1 MDFVLCGYV
10 AQIYLALVINGGN
23 CLQLMNPKGNDWETM
38 HNLNVNVNSTFSVST
53 MSAGSFDNM
62 IQKPTL
68 RKHTKVNLFCHI
80 LYIYRNIYIYIY
92 IYILYI
98 MIYVPC
104 SIYLYMIYFLYI
116 YYIYM
121 YIYVCVCNM
130 TYITHIYR
138 YRHIW
143 YMKLE
148 SNL

>member
-23 CLQLMNPKGNDWETM
+23 CLQLMNPKRNDWETM

-68 RKHTKVNLFCHI
+68 RKHTKFNLFCHI
-80 LYIYRNIYIYIY
+80 LYIYRNIYIYIIYYDICTMQY
-92 IYILYI
+92 IFVYDIFSLYILYI
-98 MIYVPC
+98 
-104 SIYLYMIYFLYI
+104 
-116 YYIYM
+116 YM
-121 YIYVCVCNM
+121 YVYVCVCNM

>member
-1 MDFVLCGYV
+1 MVGIVFNSWIL
-10 AQIYLALVINGGN
+10 
-23 CLQLMNPKGNDWETM
+23 KGMTEKQCI

-80 LYIYRNIYIYIY
+80 LYIYRNIYIYIYIY

>member
-23 CLQLMNPKGNDWETM
+23 CLQLMNPKRNDWETM

-92 IYILYI
+92 IYIYIIYYDICTMQYIFVYDIFSLYI
-98 MIYVPC
+98 
-104 SIYLYMIYFLYI
+104 LYI
-116 YYIYM
+116 YVYICM
-121 YIYVCVCNM
+121 CV
-130 TYITHIYR
+130 
-138 YRHIW
+138 
-143 YMKLE
+143 
-148 SNL
+148 

>member
-10 AQIYLALVINGGN
+10 AQIYLSLVINGGN
-23 CLQLMNPKGNDWETM
+23 CLQLMNPKRNDWETM

-68 RKHTKVNLFCHI
+68 RKHTKFNLFCHI
-80 LYIYRNIYIYIY
+80 LYIYRNIYIYIIYYDICTMQY
-92 IYILYI
+92 IF
-98 MIYVPC
+98 V
-104 SIYLYMIYFLYI
+104 

>member
-23 CLQLMNPKGNDWETM
+23 CLQLMNPKRNDWETM

-80 LYIYRNIYIYIY
+80 LYIYRNIY